1 MTEPKPKQVRTYQPT
16 YQLNSRS
23 RFNVENVEKI
33 LKRIVDCELEE
44 AEYSEKL
51 VPELC
56 TTLAEMIRSAVK
68 EEKYDR

>member
-1 MTEPKPKQVRTYQPT
+1 M
-16 YQLNSRS
+16 
-23 RFNVENVEKI
+23 ENVEKI